1 MRTRSL
7 ISRNI
12 TVILATLFFA
22 IPSALLADK
31 TKVPAQDPNHTRA
44 AYIAR
49 AMQQAQSVAAPT
61 QPGSLWVQQGALSDM
76 SSDYKARYVGDNVT
90 LTVIEATAAQSTG
103 DVNSS
108 RAFQTS
114 SAITALPGKLKTT
127 GVNPLF
133 GANSATALKGTGET
147 SAGNTLTTSLS
158 GRVLAVLPNGNMIVE
173 AERSILI
180 NSQHETM
187 IVRGILRPGDISPN
201 NTAPS
206 TALGNLE
213 IELRG
218 KGVVSDSIRQP
229 NVIMRTLLWL
239 IGW

>member
-1 MRTRSL
+1 MRTRGIIWGS
-7 ISRNI
+7 IVVFANI
-12 TVILATLFFA
+12 LFWAAPPF
-22 IPSALLADK
+22 LLADK
-31 TKVPAQDPNHTRA
+31 TKTPQQDSNHTRS

-49 AMQQAQSVAAPT
+49 AMQQAQPAGPPV
-61 QPGSLWVQQGALSDM
+61 QPGSLWVPQGGLSDM
-76 SSDYKARYVGDNVT
+76 NSDYKARYVGDNVT
-90 LTVIEATAAQSTG
+90 LTVTEATAAQSTG
-103 DVNSS
+103 DVNTS

-114 SAITALPGKLKTT
+114 SAITALPGQLKTA

-147 SAGNTLTTSLS
+147 SAGETLTTSLS
-158 GRVLAVLPNGNMIVE
+158 GRVLAVLPNGNMVVE

-187 IVRGILRPGDISPN
+187 VVRGILRPGDISPN

-206 TALGNLE
+206 TALANLE
-213 IELRG
+213 IELKGR
-218 KGVVSDSIRQP
+218 GVVSDSIRQP